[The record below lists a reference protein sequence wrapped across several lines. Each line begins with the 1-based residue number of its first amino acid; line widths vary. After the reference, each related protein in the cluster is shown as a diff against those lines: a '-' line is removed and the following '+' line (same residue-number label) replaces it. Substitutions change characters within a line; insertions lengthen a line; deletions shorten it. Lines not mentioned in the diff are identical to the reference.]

1 MSIVAKLTAIAD
13 ALRNVLGT
21 SGKYT
26 LAQMPGLI
34 NSLSS
39 NYKTMDIYCNI
50 FKFDVAEYGE
60 SLVYNQYDNGYAY
73 HTDGPHPKKK
83 EYVINYYPNSP
94 TGYFYYIW
102 PTRAYDHRRLR
113 AILPNMVDYTEGD
126 TYADASG
133 NGIDFSYVTLI
144 FAGFS
149 IPLANFENLKL
160 SEHFK
165 FKYENTEQTYSSGI
179 DVITG
184 YDGAS
189 LSNTISSIPDRYQQL
204 GYIEIRAGKLYLI
217 NGLSTSEPVEICSVD
232 PGVMYDVVLQ
242 LTHSDT
248 TRDEYNKV
256 VNHIEYSITLTDEN
270 DVSTEYTGTVSYALT
285 YGILHN
291 AHNDTMYMG
300 IYSPPNRPEVC
311 HWYSLELAGKRYSNR
326 LINPMVAYADDTLYE
341 ITDDNAPGM
350 LTIHPN
356 AFNPYYCTNLH
367 RVNCSAVTNVAD
379 CAFNQERISV
389 DDNNRSYKFHS
400 QINEVVLPNATS
412 IGQYA
417 FRNYDSHDNP
427 TSSDTNP
434 HIAIAKLDIHN
445 VTSIGQYAFYSALTN
460 YFKPLVLNRLS
471 SLGQYAFSYST
482 ITEFKSTSLTSVPK
496 NAFSNSYA
504 LERVDLP
511 ECTVLYTSAFAD
523 CVNLRYINMPKLTAA
538 WPFSLS
544 GIVLHPGANGR
555 TINLPML
562 ESCGNQA
569 FQRLNLGIDGV
580 LELPELSILN
590 NSEGSCFR
598 YATIAKIRLPK
609 LNTITSY
616 CPYTFGDIRNLKEL
630 RLPSLETPF
639 IQYSSS
645 ANLFSGI
652 IYKADEFDLDVI
664 APNLTTYTAGL
675 FFLMKCAVFK
685 STKLVSPASETYDIF
700 SHSYFN
706 QIYLYNLPYLGY
718 EAFERCS
725 GLELV
730 YTNKLYTLGESYG
743 RHFNYCTHLKALILA
758 GDEAVCTLSNTNAF
772 DYCPIKGYMA
782 SNMGSDNRYKRDDG
796 YIYVPRDLI
805 EDYKVAPNWS
815 AFAHKFRAI
824 EDYGGLEGIKDLIYP
839 KYTNTLT
846 VSNADILADINNPNV
861 STLNTADG
869 KVNATISNTLKTIDL
884 EAYTGDTTEYVVI
897 KVPQNGIING
907 NRSRFFIPQ
916 LPAVKD
922 FTLEFDTVRENNSF
936 GIIFGMK
943 NLPTD
948 STELNGTYLRSP
960 SSYLYWVIGGTMYND
975 VYVND
980 GVNNGRNGRNP
991 CIYSN
996 WYLYEIGYPGK
1007 NKDSALGWGGNLCR
1021 DSGDT
1026 NDAIFYNGEKVHV
1039 KIVKHKREIR
1049 IYLNGMLAGSYMSDM
1064 VQSRPGGYFGMTT
1077 EDTGIVNCFGIAN
1090 MTLKYNHV
1098 WTNPPAT
1105 EVWISSVNWTDM
1117 TSTID
1122 GVDTV
1127 LTKNVHDYYVLD
1139 ISQLTGNETTWV
1151 LSSTDGTTSTLN
1163 IADLSTYGGK
1173 TIDVYGTT
1181 VTVYE

>member
-60 SLVYNQYDNGYAY
+60 SLVYNQYEEAPAY
-73 HTDGPHPKKK
+73 YKDGAHPKKK

-133 NGIDFSYVTLI
+133 NGVEFEYVTLM
-144 FAGFS
+144 FASFTVS
-149 IPLANFENLKL
+149 LANFENLKL
-160 SEHFK
+160 NAHFS
-165 FKYENTEQTYSSGI
+165 FKYEDTEKTYSSGI
-179 DVITG
+179 DVVTQYNGYSFSNSRITNLAG
-184 YDGAS
+184 D
-189 LSNTISSIPDRYQQL
+189 YQNL
-204 GYIEIRAGKLYLI
+204 GYIEIRSGKLYLI

-248 TRDEYNKV
+248 ARDEYNKV
-256 VNHIEYSITLTDEN
+256 VNRIEYSITLTDEN
-270 DVSTEYTGTVSYALT
+270 DVSTEYTGTATYALN

-291 AHNDTMYMG
+291 TYNDSMIIA

-350 LTIHPN
+350 LTVHSN

-379 CAFNQERISV
+379 CAFNQESISV
-389 DDNNRSYKFHS
+389 SDNNRSYKFHS

-412 IGQYA
+412 IGHYA
-417 FRNYDSHDNP
+417 FRNRDSHDNWS
-427 TSSDTNP
+427 SSDTNP

-471 SLGQYAFSYST
+471 SLGQYAFSFST

-496 NAFSNSYA
+496 DAFSNSYV
-504 LERVDLP
+504 LEKIDLP
-511 ECTVLYTSAFAD
+511 ECTSVGENAFSN
-523 CVNLRYINMPKLTAA
+523 CFNLRYINMPKLTFANSAA
-538 WPFSLS
+538 FF
-544 GIVLHPGANGR
+544 GIFLHPGEGGR
-555 TINLPML
+555 TINLPAL
-562 ESCGNQA
+562 TAISGSV
-569 FQRLNLGIDGV
+569 FQRLNLGINGV
-580 LELPELSILN
+580 FTLPELTELQ
-590 NSEGSCFR
+590 GAWDGAFTFMT
-598 YATIAKIRLPK
+598 AAKINLPK
-609 LNTITSY
+609 LARATSY
-616 CPYTFGDIRNLKEL
+616 CVSSFGGIRNLKEL
-630 RLPSLETPF
+630 RLPSFEGLAT
-639 IQYSSS
+639 YYYGSDV
-645 ANLFSGI
+645 FSGI
-652 IYKADEFDLDVI
+652 VYKADEFNTDVI
-664 APNLTTYTAGL
+664 MPNLTTYKSGL
-675 FFLMKCAVFK
+675 FAGMTCAVFK
-685 STKLVSPASETYDIF
+685 SSNLTNPMSSTYSLF
-700 SHSYFN
+700 RNTLLN

-718 EAFERCS
+718 EAFEYS
-725 GLELV
+725 GGLELV
-730 YTNKLYTLGESYG
+730 YADKLYTLGESNG
-743 RHFNYCTHLKALILA
+743 RHFYYCTHLKALILA

-772 DYCPIKGYMA
+772 DYCPIKGWTPYGGNYNNA
-782 SNMGSDNRYKRDDG
+782 KYTRNDG
-796 YIYVPRDLI
+796 YIYVPRALI

-815 AFAHKFRAI
+815 TFANKFRAI

-839 KYTNTLT
+839 KYTNTFT

-869 KVNATISNTLKTIDL
+869 KVNAAISNTLKTIDL

-897 KVPQNGIING
+897 DVPQNGIING

-922 FTLEFDTVRENNSF
+922 FTLEFDTVALYNSF
-936 GIIFGMK
+936 GVIFGAK
-943 NLPTD
+943 RLPTD
-948 STELNGTYLRSP
+948 SSELTETYLRSP
-960 SSYLYWVIGGTMYND
+960 SSYLYWVVGGTMYND
-975 VYVND
+975 VYFNYRYD
-980 GVNNGRNGRNP
+980 YTNGRNSYIGTDDLTRTSNPGSGREDE
-991 CIYSN
+991 
-996 WYLYEIGYPGK
+996 LK
-1007 NKDSALGWGGNLCR
+1007 WGGNLCR
-1021 DSGDT
+1021 DSG
-1026 NDAIFYNGEKVHV
+1026 NSSSAIFYNGEKVHV

-1049 IYLNGMLAGSYMSDM
+1049 IYLNGMLGGSYVSDM
-1064 VQSRPGGYFGMTT
+1064 VQSRPGGYFAMTT
-1077 EDTGIVNCFGIAN
+1077 EDTRIVNCFGIAN

-1173 TIDVYGTT
+1173 TVDVYGTT

>member
-1 MSIVAKLTAIAD
+1 MSVVSKLTAIAD

-60 SLVYNQYDNGYAY
+60 SLVYNQYEEAPAY
-73 HTDGPHPKKK
+73 YKDGAHPKKK

-94 TGYFYYIW
+94 TGYFNYMW
-102 PTRAYDHRRLR
+102 PTRAYEHRRLR

-133 NGIDFSYVTLI
+133 NGVEFEYVTLM
-144 FAGFS
+144 FASFTVS
-149 IPLANFENLKL
+149 LANFENLKL
-160 SEHFK
+160 NAHFS
-165 FKYENTEQTYSSGI
+165 FKYEDTEKTYSSGI
-179 DVITG
+179 DVVTQYNGYSFSNNRITNLAG
-184 YDGAS
+184 D
-189 LSNTISSIPDRYQQL
+189 YQNL
-204 GYIEIRAGKLYLI
+204 GYIEIRSGKLYLI

-248 TRDEYNKV
+248 ARDEYNKV
-256 VNHIEYSITLTDEN
+256 VNRIEYSITLTDEN
-270 DVSTEYTGTVSYALT
+270 DVSTEYTGTATYALN

-291 AHNDTMYMG
+291 TYNDSMIIA

-350 LTIHPN
+350 LTVHSN

-367 RVNCSAVTNVAD
+367 RVNCSAVTNVAN
-379 CAFNQERISV
+379 CAFNQESISV
-389 DDNNRSYKFHS
+389 SDNNRSYKFHS

-412 IGQYA
+412 IGHYA
-417 FRNYDSHDNP
+417 FRNHDSHDNWS
-427 TSSDTNP
+427 SSDTNP

-471 SLGQYAFSYST
+471 SLGQYAFSFST

-496 NAFSNSYA
+496 DAFSNSYV
-504 LERVDLP
+504 LEKVDLP
-511 ECTVLYTSAFAD
+511 ECITIGSRAFNT
-523 CVNLRYINMPKLTAA
+523 CPNLRYINMPKLTSAESYSFA
-538 WPFSLS
+538 
-544 GIVLHPGANGR
+544 GIFLYPGENGR
-555 TINLPML
+555 TINLPL
-562 ESCGNQA
+562 LSYCRDGT
-569 FQRLNLGIDGV
+569 FVRLNLGINGE
-580 LELPELSILN
+580 LTLPELTEIDGN
-590 NSEGSCFR
+590 ACFS
-598 YATIAKIRLPK
+598 YATIASINLPK
-609 LNTITSY
+609 LSTMSSYNTN
-616 CPYTFGDIRNLKEL
+616 TFSDIRNLKEL
-630 RLPSLETPF
+630 RLPSLENVTSGNTAAGVF
-639 IQYSSS
+639 SS
-645 ANLFSGI
+645 LV
-652 IYKADEFDLDVI
+652 YKAEEFDLDVI
-664 APNLTTYTAGL
+664 APNLTIYVSGM
-675 FFLMKCAVFK
+675 FNGMRCAIFK
-685 STKLVSPASETYDIF
+685 SSKLVNP
-700 SHSYFN
+700 HSYTHDLFTQCYMN

-718 EAFERCS
+718 DAFWYAS

-730 YTNKLYTLGESYG
+730 YADKLYTLGESG
-743 RHFNYCTHLKALILA
+743 GHFNYCTHLKALILA
-758 GDEAVCTLSNTNAF
+758 GDEAVCTLSNTNSF
-772 DYCPIKGYMA
+772 DYSPIKGYFA
-782 SNMGSDNRYKRDDG
+782 TNISSTDTRYKRDDG
-796 YIYVPRDLI
+796 YIYVPRALL

-815 AFAHKFRAI
+815 TYAHKFRAI

-839 KYTNTLT
+839 RYTNTLT

-861 STLNTADG
+861 STLNTNNGDISAY
-869 KVNATISNTLKTIDL
+869 ISNTLKIIDL
-884 EAYTGDTTEYVVI
+884 EAYTGDTNEYVVI
-897 KVPQNGIING
+897 DVPQNGIING

-922 FTLEFDTVRENNSF
+922 FTLEFDTVALYNSF
-936 GIIFGMK
+936 GVIFGMK

-960 SSYLYWVIGGTMYND
+960 SSYLYWIISGTMYND

-991 CIYSN
+991 YIYSN
-996 WYLYEIGYPGK
+996 WYLHEIGYPGK
-1007 NKDSALGWGGNLCR
+1007 NKGSALGWGGNLCR

-1026 NDAIFYNGEKVHV
+1026 NAAIFYNGEKVHV

-1049 IYLNGMLAGSYMSDM
+1049 MYFNGMLAGSYMSDM

-1077 EDTGIVNCFGIAN
+1077 EDTSIMNCFGIAN

-1139 ISQLTGNETTWV
+1139 ISQLTGTETSWV